1 MDVCEFNGRRLYIGR
16 RLDYRLRL

>member
-1 MDVCEFNGRRLYIGR
+1 MDVCEFDGRRLYIGR